1 MKGDMMMTTNI
12 PGIFTQY
19 KAKDYTPR
27 WRYDGK
33 EDFAA
38 WQKKSREKL
47 WDLLGLGKFT
57 KVAPDFQVEWE
68 SETEDYREIRFTFAT
83 EEGFRALAHILIPK
97 AGEAPFTPVICLQ
110 GHSKGMHISLGRPK
124 YEGDEKTI
132 KGGDRDFA
140 VRAVK
145 EGCAAIALEQRYMGE
160 AGGDETG
167 PQCNKSLWALLYG
180 RTAIGERVW
189 DIMRLIDVLEAEFD
203 CLNMEKLI
211 CLGNSGGGTA
221 TFYAA
226 CMEERIRYA
235 VPSCSVCTYKHS
247 IVETVHCV
255 CNYVPQVADY
265 FDMGDLGGL
274 IAPRALLVVNGKD
287 DPIFPKPGVDETME
301 VLEVMF
307 KAAGAT
313 DMLRHVEGQEGH
325 RFYADPA
332 WPVIHE
338 LLKK

>member
-1 MKGDMMMTTNI
+1 MMTNL
-12 PGIFTQY
+12 PGVLTQHM
-19 KAKDYTPR
+19 AQNHTPR

-38 WQKKSREKL
+38 WQKKCREKL
-47 WDLLGLGKFT
+47 WDLLGMDKF
-57 KVAPDFQVEWE
+57 VQVDPDYRVEWE
-68 SETEDYREIRFTFAT
+68 RETDDYREIRFTYAT
-83 EEGFRALAHILIPK
+83 EANFRAVAHILIPK
-97 AGEAPFTPVICLQ
+97 EGEAPFVPVICLQ

-124 YEGDEKTI
+124 FEGDEKTI

-140 VRAVK
+140 IRAVK

-167 PQCNKSLWALLYG
+167 PKCDKSLWALLYG

-189 DIMRLIDVLEAEFD
+189 DIMHLIDVLNAQFD
-203 CLNMEKLI
+203 CLNMDKLI

-226 CMEERIRYA
+226 CIDQRIRYA

-255 CNYVPQVADY
+255 CNYVPHVADY

-274 IAPRALLVVNGKD
+274 IAPRGLVVVNGKD
-287 DPIFPKPGVDETME
+287 DPIFPKPGVDET
-301 VLEVMF
+301 LDVMKPLF
-307 KAAGAT
+307 EAAGAS
-313 DMLRHVEGQEGH
+313 DMLRHVEGQASH
-325 RFYADPA
+325 RFYADPT

-338 LLKK
+338 LLEKE